1 MTQITAVAS
10 FRRVTPGIVASAR
23 LAMANDVPDVTK
35 SEIALLLK
43 RAAPVLGIDG
53 TAYHVMDILLGL
65 SRAEDWKGAGRPIVA
80 ISNAK
85 LAEYTMRSERTVMRC
100 IRRLVEVGIAAYRDS
115 ATGRRFVYRDK
126 QGDISVGYGIDFTP
140 SRVRAAEIRVA
151 VEQYQVKLNRE
162 LAAKRDISRLTRAVE
177 DLSNAF
183 PENSATWREQV
194 VELQNSGLD
203 IERRAEALSALHA
216 EIVVSTTIDRF
227 EHNLS
232 CEGDISVMP
241 NTNTTHESIYISNNK
256 RPRSNEREDQ
266 FKVGSKAA
274 YMALEK
280 KPPADARTK
289 QAGLDGREGRD
300 PDTVQGEILGSVS
313 IGLLQV
319 GCREA
324 QVMIST
330 RFDNWS
336 SLGRAGETLRRM
348 IGLSEAGWADGR
360 AKVGLYGASAI
371 LAIVLEKSLR
381 DPEQISKPAGYFRA
395 MIDRAVEGK
404 LNLERSLFGLA
415 AGFYGAS
422 GETGQ

>member
-1 MTQITAVAS
+1 MTDITSVAS

-65 SRAEDWKGAGRPIVA
+65 SRADDWKGAGRPIVA

-140 SRVRAAEIRVA
+140 SRVRAEEIKAA

-162 LAAKRDISRLTRAVE
+162 LAAKRDISRLARAVQ
-177 DLSNAF
+177 DLSKAF
-183 PENSATWREQV
+183 PENSATWRDRVAKVQA
-194 VELQNSGLD
+194 SGLD
-203 IERRAEALSALHA
+203 LEPRAQALRELHA
-216 EIVVSTTIDRF
+216 EIVVETTIDRF

-232 CEGDISVMP
+232 CEGDISVTP
-241 NTNTTHESIYISNNK
+241 NTYTTQESLYISNDQ
-256 RPRSNEREDQ
+256 RTRSNERAHK
-266 FKVGSKAA
+266 FHNGSKAA
-274 YMALEK
+274 EMAFEK
-280 KPPADARTK
+280 KPAADDGTK
-289 QAGLDGREGRD
+289 QSNLGAREGRD
-300 PDTVQGEILGSVS
+300 PDTIQGEILGSVS

-381 DPEQISKPAGYFRA
+381 DPEQISRPAGYFRA

-415 AGFYGAS
+415 GSFYGAS
-422 GETGQ
+422 GEAGQ